1 MIWLVRLLAVLA
13 AVVLLRWLWRWFWSV
28 GIRRLVARAIGTMEP
43 PPASQYGGP
52 RRGVMK
58 RDPVCGTF
66 VDVELS
72 VKETASGETLHFC
85 SEHCREAYRA
95 EPARRAQAG
104 G

>member
-1 MIWLVRLLAVLA
+1 MIWLLRLLAVLA

-28 GIRRLVARAIGTMEP
+28 GIKRLLERAIGRMEP
-43 PPASQYGGP
+43 PPASQY
-52 RRGVMK
+52 GVMK

-72 VKETASGETLHFC
+72 VQETVGGERVYFC
-85 SEHCREAYRA
+85 SERCRDAYRA

>member
-1 MIWLVRLLAVLA
+1 MTWLLRILA
-13 AVVLLRWLWRWFWSV
+13 ALAALVLLRWLWHWFWTV
-28 GIRRLVARAIGTMEP
+28 GLKRLLERTIGRME

-58 RDPVCGTF
+58 QDPVCGMF

-72 VKETASGETLHFC
+72 VQDTVGGETLYFC
-85 SEHCREAYRA
+85 SQRCRDAYKA

>member
-1 MIWLVRLLAVLA
+1 MMFLLRILGVLA
-13 AVVLLRWLWRWFWSV
+13 AIILLRWLWHWFWTV
-28 GIRRLVARAIGTMEP
+28 GIRRLLERAVGRMEP
-43 PPASQYGGP
+43 PPTSQRSGP
-52 RRGVMK
+52 RQGVMK

-72 VKETASGETLHFC
+72 VKETVGGETHHFC

>member
-1 MIWLVRLLAVLA
+1 MTWLLRLFAALA
-13 AVVLLRWLWRWFWSV
+13 AIVLVRWLWRWFWSV
-28 GIRRLVARAIGTMEP
+28 GLKRLLERAIGRMEP
-43 PPASQYGGP
+43 PPVSQSGGP

-72 VKETASGETLHFC
+72 VKQMMGGETLHFC
-85 SEHCREAYRA
+85 SERCRDAYKA

>member
-1 MIWLVRLLAVLA
+1 MTWLLRLLALVA
-13 AVVLLRWLWRWFWSV
+13 AVLFLRWLWRWFWSV
-28 GIRRLVARAIGTMEP
+28 GLNRLVARAVERMEP

-66 VDVELS
+66 VDIELS
-72 VKETASGETLHFC
+72 VKEDVGGETLYFC
-85 SEHCREAYRA
+85 SERCRDTYRR
-95 EPARRAQAG
+95 EPARRAQVG